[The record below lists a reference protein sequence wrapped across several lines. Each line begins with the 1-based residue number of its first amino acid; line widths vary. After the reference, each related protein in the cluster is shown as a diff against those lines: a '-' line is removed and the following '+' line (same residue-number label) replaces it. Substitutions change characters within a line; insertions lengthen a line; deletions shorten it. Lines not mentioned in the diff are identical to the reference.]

1 MVDFIVCIGGD
12 GVLLH
17 AAHLFKHSVP
27 PIVAFN
33 LGSLSFLTT
42 FDFKHFKEAISGV
55 IYGSPDSADT
65 SVCRIPHCYS
75 DGVLVS
81 LRMRLLCEIYKN
93 GSDTPYCAYECL
105 NEIVVDRGAS
115 PYLTNI
121 ECFENGRLITRVPS
135 DRLLHLRL
143 PA

>member
-1 MVDFIVCIGGD
+1 MARLVKVVDFIVCIGGD

-17 AAHLFKHSVP
+17 AAHLFKRSVP

-42 FDFKHFKEAISGV
+42 FDFKDFKKAISGV

-65 SVCRIPHCYS
+65 SVCKIPNCYS
-75 DGVLVS
+75 DGILVT
-81 LRMRLLCEIYKN
+81 LRMRLLCEIYRKN
-93 GSDTPYCAYECL
+93 EDTPAASYECL

-121 ECFENGRLITRVPS
+121 ECFENGRLITRVTP
-135 DRLLHLRL
+135 
-143 PA
+143 